1 MLLATDPSDVA
12 GRPCLSRVTWPSLA
26 TNRAPVGGGRTAC
39 SPTVK
44 DDAFSSDSDDCDF
57 LSLRFLRASNA
68 ALASAGVRSVLMY
81 ICAAVY

>member
-1 MLLATDPSDVA
+1 VLIATDPSDVA
-12 GRPCLSRVTWPSLA
+12 GHPWLSLVAWPSLA

-44 DDAFSSDSDDCDF
+44 DDAASSDSDVCDY

-68 ALASAGVRSVLMY
+68 ALSSAGVRSALM
-81 ICAAVY
+81 